1 MADLEAHFETEHS
14 DRFAKIP
21 KKDSLEVEE
30 ISLVGKSYK
39 AMKTTRGSEASGR
52 NKEDKRRVGKLRS
65 GFPCIV
71 CKKKFL
77 AKSEM
82 KNHVRELHL
91 TRVVPCGVCGK
102 QVKEVGMSKHS
113 SKYHSE

>member
-52 NKEDKRRVGKLRS
+52 NKEDKRRVGKLRR
-65 GFPCIV
+65 FPCIV

-91 TRVVPCGVCGK
+91 ARVVPCGVCGK